1 MTTRYPIE
9 QLESDNDDGTTP
21 GDLNALRRNL
31 TQIAD
36 IGWSPGNPF
45 CYGYSS
51 DIHVIPIDGEVID
64 EPRARPVSEDRHA
77 TS

>member
-9 QLESDNDDGTTP
+9 QLESDHDDGTTP

-36 IGWSPGNPF
+36 VGW
-45 CYGYSS
+45 
-51 DIHVIPIDGEVID
+51 
-64 EPRARPVSEDRHA
+64 
-77 TS
+77 